1 MCLWIRHSQVS
12 SQKLQEMCFFQSL
25 IAVFVHVALALTH
38 VRNSMWAVSVI
49 FLVVALEQ
57 RSADGSWQ
65 VSRQSAVIMASVL
78 THLA

>member
-12 SQKLQEMCFFQSL
+12 SQKLQEMCL